1 MSDEPSRQITTIA
14 IPVGSSD
21 LSNEPGYTAPMASFS
36 ESRIFAGASGEND
49 RGRFAER
56 TDLNTHFA
64 ESPSHSSQTH
74 SGLKPLSFG
83 WEDPMETKAET
94 DAIGTV

>member
-1 MSDEPSRQITTIA
+1 MREEPSRQTTTRA

-21 LSNEPGYTAPMASFS
+21 LSNEPGYKALMASFS
-36 ESRIFAGASGEND
+36 KSRIFAGDSGEND
-49 RGRFAER
+49 LGRFADR
-56 TDLNTHFA
+56 TDLSTHLA

-83 WEDPMETKAET
+83 WEDPMDTNAET